1 MHGLEQLGLNTG
13 AWVREQELARHVAG
27 QLSKP
32 PSASSSAACALLQG
46 QPVAVFKPSDE
57 EPFSANNP
65 KLHRAP
71 TGSTAEGL
79 RRGVQPGEG
88 AVREVG
94 WRPSPYLSRV
104 LFFTC
109 FCSKST
115 YRSSEAWSPDF
126 PACAQRASLAFP

>member
-1 MHGLEQLGLNTG
+1 MGRTAEQSPCC
-13 AWVREQELARHVAG
+13 AFA
-27 QLSKP
+27 
-32 PSASSSAACALLQG
+32 SSAACASLQG

-88 AVREVG
+88 AVREVH
-94 WRPSPYLSRV
+94 WRPALSCHAYCSS
-104 LFFTC
+104 LFKWH
-109 FCSKST
+109 SDIERRGVQPSL
-115 YRSSEAWSPDF
+115 RAHN
-126 PACAQRASLAFP
+126 ASLDPF